1 MVDETLTL
9 WDNGAVTLP
18 KAWREKYGTRHF
30 IARENERGYLVI
42 MPILDVEYWEKKDG
56 SFGLHFPTGIE
67 AGELLDLMKKAEK
80 NIARKERAEQSKKR
94 SRRPS

>member
-18 KAWREKYGTRHF
+18 KEWREKYGTRHF

-42 MPILDVEYWEKKDG
+42 MPILDVEYWEKSDG

-67 AGELLDLMKKAEK
+67 AGELLKLWDEAEK
-80 NIARKERAEQSKKR
+80 NIPKKKVLKRKKQSQSKKR
-94 SRRPS
+94 